1 MTAQSTQTLET
12 AAADAAAVV
21 AVAAAEPVHGAEVV
35 VPLNRLKASPRNA
48 RKVKHSD
55 AGIEALA
62 ASIKAK
68 GVLQPPVVEVER
80 DGEGA
85 PTGAYL
91 VTIGEGRRQALRLLA
106 KRKAIKRTHPVRVIV
121 DADND
126 AHEISLDE
134 NITREAMHP
143 ADQFEAFRRLAE
155 EKGYGAEEIGARFG
169 VSAHVVRQRLRL
181 GAAAPELMA
190 AYREGALAL
199 DQLTAFCVSEDQE
212 RQRQVL
218 DQIGPHT
225 PAYAIR
231 RAMTEAKVRVDDRR
245 VRFVGVEV
253 YEAAGGAVLR
263 DLFTEDGGG
272 WLEDPALLDRLVGE
286 KLAGL
291 ADEVRE
297 REGWNWAEVV
307 VDYPDLSGF
316 GRVYPVATERL
327 EADAAAIAAL
337 SAEYDRLVSETDAA
351 EMLPPEVD
359 ARLEEIDAALQAFG
373 KEYDYTPEA
382 RARAGVM
389 VLLGH
394 DGLARFERGLVR
406 AEDVEK
412 TPPPWAED
420 CGADEAE
427 PEAAGRDDAGTDAEA
442 GAGNAGAAGADEDG
456 RLAPLSDRLVM
467 DLTAHRTMGLRDAVQ
482 ADPVSALSVVVH
494 ALALEVFYAGY
505 GLWTPLQLRLI
516 STGLERLAPGV
527 GDGPAGRRVA
537 DRREA
542 WGARLPERPEALW
555 SVVAALAPSEQL
567 DLLACCVGL
576 GLYAVRDP
584 HDRRPGALGQAETLA
599 TAVGLD
605 MTGTWSATAASYFS
619 RVPKARVLEAVTE
632 AVNAGE
638 AGRIA
643 GLKKAEMAEAAEGLV
658 EGRGWLPPVLRTAPP
673 EPEDD
678 EGAASAPEPGAGPEP
693 EETAPPQTKDGWSF
707 AAE

>member
-1 MTAQSTQTLET
+1 MTAQSTQTLGK
-12 AAADAAAVV
+12 AAADAAAM
-21 AVAAAEPVHGAEVV
+21 VAAAEPAHGAEIV

-48 RKVKHSD
+48 RKVRHSD

-62 ASIKAK
+62 ASIRAK
-68 GVLQPPVVEVER
+68 GVLQPPVVEIER
-80 DGEGA
+80 DGEGV
-85 PTGAYL
+85 PTGNYL

-155 EKGYGAEEIGARFG
+155 EKGYGPEEIGARFG

-190 AYREGALAL
+190 AYRGGALAL
-199 DQLTAFCVSEDQE
+199 DQLTAFCVSEDQA

-245 VRFVGVEV
+245 ARFVGVEA
-253 YEAAGGAVLR
+253 YEAAGGSVLR

-272 WLEDPALLDRLVGE
+272 WLEDPVLLDRLVGD

-291 ADEVRE
+291 ADEVRA
-297 REGWNWAEVV
+297 REGWTWAEVV
-307 VDYPDLSGF
+307 IDYPDLSGF
-316 GRVYPVATERL
+316 GRVYPVAVERS

-351 EMLPPEVD
+351 EMFPPEVD

-373 KEYDYTPEA
+373 PDYAYTPEA
-382 RARAGVM
+382 KGRAGVM

-406 AEDVEK
+406 AEDIAKE
-412 TPPPWAED
+412 PPPWAEEGASGA
-420 CGADEAE
+420 GADEA
-427 PEAAGRDDAGTDAEA
+427 RAEA
-442 GAGNAGAAGADEDG
+442 GEGAGGAHALAADAQD

-482 ADPVSALSVVVH
+482 ADPAAALSVVVH
-494 ALALEVFYAGY
+494 AMALEVFYPGY
-505 GLWTPLQLRLI
+505 GLWTPLQLRLTV
-516 STGLERLAPGV
+516 SGLERLSPDV
-527 GDGPAGRRVA
+527 WDRPAGRRVG

-542 WGARLPERPEALW
+542 WGARLPERAEDLW
-555 SVVAALAPSEQL
+555 PVVAALAPSEQL
-567 DLLACCVGL
+567 DLMACCAGL
-576 GLYAVRDP
+576 GLHAVRHP
-584 HDRRPGALGQAETLA
+584 HDRRPGVLAQAETLA

-632 AVNAGE
+632 AVGAEE
-638 AGRIA
+638 AARIA
-643 GLKKAEMAEAAEGLV
+643 GLKKADMAEAAEGLV
-658 EGRGWLPPVLRTAPP
+658 EGRGWLPPLLRTAPP
-673 EPEDD
+673 
-678 EGAASAPEPGAGPEP
+678 P
-693 EETAPPQTKDGWSF
+693 EEDGGDGAEAVSGPQAEPDDAAPQTTEDGWSF